1 MDAVI
6 VRVGHKDTTVVVT
19 RDSGGGEVPAALV
32 VGWTFKCKLEQAIA
46 IKNDNSSGTHRG
58 LVCYANVTVDV
69 FSNSV
74 RSGEKSFVVFKLK
87 NFFEFQVLCVFSNK
101 SPAVIGCT
109 GAIAVRHANKEPAI
123 GACCYTT
130 RVIRQWIR
138 LHSYCRN
145 VITNKHLLVEARNE

>member
-32 VGWTFKCKLEQAIA
+32 VGWTFKCKLEQAI
-46 IKNDNSSGTHRG
+46 
-58 LVCYANVTVDV
+58 V

-109 GAIAVRHANKEPAI
+109 
-123 GACCYTT
+123 
-130 RVIRQWIR
+130 
-138 LHSYCRN
+138 
-145 VITNKHLLVEARNE
+145 